1 MAALTPAIMPKVDVA
16 INKMCR
22 IKNMLSYFRKLVVKI
37 KA

>member
-1 MAALTPAIMPKVDVA
+1 MAVLTPAMIPIVAVA

-22 IKNMLSYFRKLVVKI
+22 IKNMLSYFRNRVVKI